1 MDIYIAYI
9 KEIDDKK
16 STKDEIGRRLLQSS
30 YTTHEMIYYLKA
42 DCEKLKMYTLNLR
55 TVNKISV

>member
-9 KEIDDKK
+9 KVIDDKK
-16 STKDEIGRRLLQSS
+16 NTKDEIGSRLLQSS

>member
-9 KEIDDKK
+9 KVIDDKK
-16 STKDEIGRRLLQSS
+16 NTKDEIGSRLLQSS
-30 YTTHEMIYYLKA
+30 YTTHEMIYYFKA
-42 DCEKLKMYTLNLR
+42 DCEKLEMYTLNLR